1 MKNTVRSCLAT
12 TLLMKMM
19 HTSAAITI
27 LSMCQMLIG
36 AIITS
41 SFERTIITIMN
52 SKRLKSIRMKRVFK
66 KQRKVTK

>member
-1 MKNTVRSCLAT
+1 MRNTVRSCLAT

-19 HTSAAITI
+19 NTSAAMAI

-66 KQRKVTK
+66 KPRKVTK